1 MGAINV
7 SQVNIGEQ
15 KLQDLYD
22 RKGKLEDQYGLLTV
36 RHPLIKAKYNRL
48 LDRIKELEDALDS
61 VYKCLAV

>member
-1 MGAINV
+1 MGAISVTQISN
-7 SQVNIGEQ
+7 GEQ